1 MDQAARKLSI
11 ADGRMTVEGLAGGFV
26 QDAGRPLRLEA
37 DGLVAVAGQLWREG
51 ALHEAGRIEARA
63 WPAGASLRRIGFP
76 GEAQTLALT
85 IRPFPHDG
93 GKAPLLRLGLADD
106 AAGGLDDGFAAELFL
121 PQLLYAALHSDLAA
135 GRAGLIAFTAS
146 TNLWLREDERPDEPA
161 SFHLGLEAGGLRTAS
176 AHGRVETIEWRPA
189 AATEPGVAAAQ
200 AAADAADEEPP
211 EDPVAEQLRRINWS
225 LKQLLIVFAFLMLIV
240 ALK

>member
-11 ADGRMTVEGLAGGFV
+11 ADGRMTVDGLAGGFV
-26 QDAGRPLRLEA
+26 QDASRLLRLEA
-37 DGLVAVAGQLWREG
+37 DGLVAVASHGWREG

-106 AAGGLDDGFAAELFL
+106 AAGGLDDGFTAELFL
-121 PQLLYAALHSDLAA
+121 PQPLFAALREDLAA
-135 GRAGLIAFTAS
+135 GRAGLLAFSAS
-146 TNLWLREDERPDEPA
+146 TNLWLREDGRADEPA
-161 SFHLGLEAGGLRTAS
+161 AFHLGLEADGSRTAS
-176 AHGRVETIEWRPA
+176 AHGRVEAIEWRPA
-189 AATEPGVAAAQ
+189 AAEANVAT
-200 AAADAADEEPP
+200 ADVIAGAPDEDPP

-225 LKQLLIVFAFLMLIV
+225 LKQLLIVLAFLMLIV

>member
-11 ADGRMTVEGLAGGFV
+11 ADGRMTVDGLAGGFV
-26 QDAGRPLRLEA
+26 QDAGRLLRLEA
-37 DGLVAVAGQLWREG
+37 DGLVAVAGHHWREG

-63 WPAGASLRRIGFP
+63 WPAGASLARIGFP

-93 GKAPLLRLGLADD
+93 GKAPLLRLGLADG
-106 AAGGLDDGFAAELFL
+106 AAGGLDDGFTAELFL
-121 PQLLYAALHSDLAA
+121 PQLLYATLRSDLAA
-135 GRAGLIAFTAS
+135 GRAGALAFSAS
-146 TNLWLREDERPDEPA
+146 TNLWRREDARADEPA
-161 SFHLGLEAGGLRTAS
+161 AFHLGLEADGLRTAS
-176 AHGRVETIEWRPA
+176 AHGRVETVEWRPA
-189 AATEPGVAAAQ
+189 PAVETDIATAQ
-200 AAADAADEEPP
+200 AAAGAHDEEPP

-225 LKQLLIVFAFLMLIV
+225 LKQLLIVLAFLMLIV